1 MYHRLYRSRN
11 RNLIRNI
18 FTYLGSENK
27 QLLFSQTKL
36 QDWGFFVNWSI
47 ISCREE
53 ARFLSTIH
61 ARFPLRSV
69 KPCNCWERCS
79 QPLEQISHIVWT
91 LRSVWMDR
99 HIVFRYNMMNI
110 SESEWKMM
118 NAEYGLSKCIQYT
131 VVLRPVFCGIKCL
144 MRHDD

>member
-79 QPLEQISHIVWT
+79 QPLKQISHIVWT

-99 HIVFRYNMMNI
+99 HIVFCTATIWWISANPSGKWWMLNMVFQNVYNTQWFWGQC
-110 SESEWKMM
+110 S
-118 NAEYGLSKCIQYT
+118 AELN
-131 VVLRPVFCGIKCL
+131 V
-144 MRHDD
+144 